1 MRKINEKKKG
11 GIVEEARTGLNVIN
25 EDRYGGSIDP
35 YRLGF
40 LESGYQVAGFN
51 GYGLPTDK
59 NALLNDINRVVVER
73 TRESEPSRYFLSC
86 EERETSRG
94 RRRETV
100 KECKRKRERVR
111 EKETKKE
118 RARSLNPVFALR
130 RPRVTGLR

>member
-51 GYGLPTDK
+51 GYGLPIDK

-73 TRESEPSRYFLSC
+73 TRESLNRADIFSLAK
-86 EERETSRG
+86 RE
-94 RRRETV
+94 RRREED
-100 KECKRKRERVR
+100 KEKQ
-111 EKETKKE
+111 
-118 RARSLNPVFALR
+118 
-130 RPRVTGLR
+130 